1 MLEGLFKPIV
11 IFFRLI
17 ISLVMFQIIMKKI
30 LQDLINTREV
40 RSFINNVIV
49 ETGKKEGH
57 NKVVE
62 IVKKL
67 AENNL
72 YVKLEKCKWKIRK
85 VGFLGVIIE
94 LEEIKIKE
102 EKIKKVLDWLTL
114 KKVKNIQKFLEL
126 ANYYQ

>member
-1 MLEGLFKPIV
+1 MMLEGLFKPIV

-85 VGFLGVIIE
+85 VGFLGVII
-94 LEEIKIKE
+94 
-102 EKIKKVLDWLTL
+102 
-114 KKVKNIQKFLEL
+114 
-126 ANYYQ
+126 

>member
-1 MLEGLFKPIV
+1 MEYNNIWIKEKDKCKVAFMMLEGLFKPIV

-102 EKIKKVLDWLTL
+102 EKIKKYWTG
-114 KKVKNIQKFLEL
+114 
-126 ANYYQ
+126 